1 MRSKSKTLRH
11 WTWLVIALAC
21 APWARAGEAPLYRLP
36 YPEGQAYVISQA
48 LGGINPTHTTPYSRH
63 AVDFRMPPGTPV
75 LAARAGVVIGT
86 EWRYE
91 AGAEDEVLLTKS
103 NMVRVRHADGSV
115 AIYAHLQRGGVAVA
129 EGETLEAGRL
139 LGLSG
144 STGFASGPHLHFA
157 VTRVESTDRGA
168 AEISLPV
175 RFYTGDPPLAFEP
188 RVGLAVVANY
198 AGPAVPLAEP
208 RAPPRRFEALE
219 GAPPR
224 EVSAAGALVLL
235 GVCLLGLSG
244 MLWFYRFS
252 RG

>member
-1 MRSKSKTLRH
+1 MDLALRR
-11 WTWLVIALAC
+11 WAWLALALAC
-21 APWARAGEAPLYRLP
+21 VPCARAGEGTAALYRLP
-36 YPEGQAYVISQA
+36 YPEGQAHVISQA

-91 AGAEDEVLLTKS
+91 AGAEDDALLTRA
-103 NMVRVRHADGSV
+103 NLVRVRHADGSV
-115 AIYAHLQRGGVAVA
+115 AIYAHLRHRGVTVA
-129 EGETLEAGRL
+129 EGEAVEAGRL

-144 STGFASGPHLHFA
+144 ATGFASGPHLHFA
-157 VTRVESTDRGA
+157 VTQVTSTDGV
-168 AEISLPV
+168 PV
-175 RFYTGDPPLAFEP
+175 ENSVPVTFYTGDPPLAFEP

-198 AGPAVPLAEP
+198 AGPAAPLAEP

-224 EVSAAGALVLL
+224 EVSVAGALVLL

-244 MLWFYRFS
+244 MLSFYWFS

>member
-1 MRSKSKTLRH
+1 MDLALRR
-11 WTWLVIALAC
+11 WAWLALALAC
-21 APWARAGEAPLYRLP
+21 APCARAGEGTAALYRLP
-36 YPEGQAYVISQA
+36 YPEGQAHVISQA

-91 AGAEDEVLLTKS
+91 AGAEDDALLTRA
-103 NMVRVRHADGSV
+103 NLVRVRHADGSV
-115 AIYAHLQRGGVAVA
+115 AIYAHLQQGGVAVA
-129 EGETLEAGRL
+129 EGEAVEAGRL

-157 VTRVESTDRGA
+157 VTQVKSTDGVP
-168 AEISLPV
+168 AENSVPV
-175 RFYTGDPPLAFEP
+175 TFYTGDPPLAFEP

-198 AGPAVPLAEP
+198 AGPAAPLAEP
-208 RAPPRRFEALE
+208 RAAPRRFEVLE
-219 GAPPR
+219 GAPSR
-224 EVSAAGALVLL
+224 ELSVAGALVLF

-244 MLWFYRFS
+244 MLSFYWFS

>member
-1 MRSKSKTLRH
+1 MDLALRR
-11 WTWLVIALAC
+11 WAWLVVALAC
-21 APWARAGEAPLYRLP
+21 APGARAGEGTAALYRLP
-36 YPEGQAYVISQA
+36 YPEGQAYAISQA
-48 LGGINPTHTTPYSRH
+48 MGGINPTHTTPYSRH

-86 EWRYE
+86 EWRFE
-91 AGAEDEVLLTKS
+91 AGAEQEALLTRA

-115 AIYAHLQRGGVAVA
+115 AIYAHLLHFGVSV
-129 EGETLEAGRL
+129 EAGEHVAAGRQ

-175 RFYTGDPPLAFEP
+175 TFYIGDPPLAFEP

-198 AGPAVPLAEP
+198 AGPAAPLAEP
-208 RAPPRRFEALE
+208 RAPPRRFEAIE

-224 EVSAAGALVLL
+224 ELSAAGALVLL
-235 GVCLLGLSG
+235 AVCLLGLSG
-244 MLWFYRFS
+244 MFWFYRFS
-252 RG
+252 RR

>member
-1 MRSKSKTLRH
+1 MNLALHR
-11 WTWLVIALAC
+11 WAWLAIALA
-21 APWARAGEAPLYRLP
+21 PGTWAGEAPAALYRLP
-36 YPEGQAYVISQA
+36 YAEGQAYVISQA

-75 LAARAGVVIGT
+75 LSARAGVVIGT

-91 AGAEDEVLLTKS
+91 AGAEEEALLTKS
-103 NMVRVRHADGSV
+103 NLVRVRHADGSV
-115 AIYAHLQRGGVAVA
+115 AIYAHLQRDAVAVA
-129 EGETLEAGRL
+129 EGEAVEAGRL

-157 VTRVESTDRGA
+157 VTTGDGPREV
-168 AEISLPV
+168 SLPV
-175 RFYTGDPPLAFEP
+175 TFYTGDPPLAFEP

-198 AGPAVPLAEP
+198 AGPAAPLAEA
-208 RAPPRRFEALE
+208 RAPVRRYEALE

-224 EVSAAGALVLL
+224 EVSAAGALVML
-235 GVCLLGLSG
+235 GICLLGLSG
-244 MLWFYRFS
+244 MVWFYRFS

>member
-1 MRSKSKTLRH
+1 MVR
-11 WTWLVIALAC
+11 LVLLALAWASC
-21 APWARAGEAPLYRLP
+21 ALAGEAPEVLYRLP

-75 LAARAGVVIGT
+75 LAARAGVVIAT

-91 AGAEDEVLLTKS
+91 AGAEHPTLLTKA

-115 AIYAHLQRGGVAVA
+115 AIYAHLLHFGVSVEQGEFVA
-129 EGETLEAGRL
+129 AGRQ

-157 VTRVESTDRGA
+157 VTTGEAPREVSV
-168 AEISLPV
+168 PV
-175 RFYTGDPPLAFEP
+175 MFYIGSPPIAFEP
-188 RVGLAVVANY
+188 RVGLAVTASY
-198 AGPAVPLAEP
+198 QQPAAPPPEP
-208 RAPPRRFEALE
+208 RAAPRRFEALE
-219 GAPPR
+219 GAPPP
-224 EVSAAGALVLL
+224 EVSVAGALGFLVVL
-235 GVCLLGLSG
+235 LLGLAG
-244 MLWFYRFS
+244 MLWFYWFS

>member
-1 MRSKSKTLRH
+1 MF
-11 WTWLVIALAC
+11 WLALAIAWAPC
-21 APWARAGEAPLYRLP
+21 AMAGEAPDVLYRLP

-91 AGAEDEVLLTKS
+91 GGAEDEALLTRA

-115 AIYAHLQRGGVAVA
+115 ATYAHLMPFEVSV
-129 EGETLEAGRL
+129 EAGDVVAAGRQ

-144 STGFASGPHLHFA
+144 ATGFASGPHLHFA
-157 VTRVESTDRGA
+157 VTTDDGPR
-168 AEISLPV
+168 EVSLPV
-175 RFYTGDPPLAFEP
+175 MFYNGDPPVAFAP

-198 AGPAVPLAEP
+198 AESVAPPAEP
-208 RAPPRRFEALE
+208 RASPRRFEALE
-219 GAPPR
+219 GAPPP
-224 EVSAAGALVLL
+224 EVSAAGALVFLA
-235 GVCLLGLSG
+235 VCLLGLGG
-244 MLWFYRFS
+244 MLGFYWFS